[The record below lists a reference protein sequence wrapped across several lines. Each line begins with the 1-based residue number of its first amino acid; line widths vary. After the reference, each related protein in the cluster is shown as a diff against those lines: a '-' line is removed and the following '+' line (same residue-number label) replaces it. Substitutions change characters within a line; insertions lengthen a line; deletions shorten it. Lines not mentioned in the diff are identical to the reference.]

1 MLQCLRQCVATLGVP
16 LLVCAAVLFLAAY
29 VAADEP
35 NSPPKYAR
43 PPKWPKDVV
52 DTFFPDATAKL
63 VGSRPNYGSKTSVAA
78 SSDSSQP
85 SAAGSSTASSDG
97 GWSKLIDA
105 ETIETEIKRIAQQL
119 NKVVTA
125 PAQFKG
131 GGFKECRRD
140 FTVLATLLAVTAEF
154 DGDIRWK
161 DAAPQLRNEFA
172 RAGHNCKV
180 GTDQTFQEAK
190 QSKQDLADLVGG
202 TRPKATAT
210 ADAKLEW
217 PQVADRAPLMQR
229 INIAQQ
235 DRLTKWLASKQEF
248 AAHHDDV
255 KHEAQLIATFA
266 DIIARPSYEYADDDT
281 YLGYARDLKK
291 SETEIAAAA
300 DSDNYDAARQAL
312 GNASKACAS
321 CHEGYRQ

>member
-1 MLQCLRQCVATLGVP
+1 MLAYP
-16 LLVCAAVLFLAAY
+16 AVLLFASH
-29 VAADEP
+29 VAADDP

-63 VGSRPNYGSKTSVAA
+63 VGTRPDYGKQNPVARA
-78 SSDSSQP
+78 GEAAQSPGAISSI
-85 SAAGSSTASSDG
+85 ASSDG
-97 GWSKLIDA
+97 SWSKLIDA
-105 ETIETEIKRIAQQL
+105 DTIETEIKRITQQL
-119 NKVVTA
+119 NKTVTA

-131 GGFKECRRD
+131 GGYKECRRD
-140 FTVLATLLAVTAEF
+140 FTVLAALFAVTAEY

-190 QSKQDLADLVGG
+190 QGRQDLADLVGG
-202 TRPKATAT
+202 TRPKATT
-210 ADAKLEW
+210 TSDAKAEW

-248 AAHHDDV
+248 TAHRDDV
-255 KHEAQLIATFA
+255 KYEAQLIATFA
-266 DIIARPSYEYADDDT
+266 DIIARPGYEYADDDT

-300 DSDNYDAARQAL
+300 DSDNYDQARQAL
-312 GNASKACAS
+312 GNASKTCTS